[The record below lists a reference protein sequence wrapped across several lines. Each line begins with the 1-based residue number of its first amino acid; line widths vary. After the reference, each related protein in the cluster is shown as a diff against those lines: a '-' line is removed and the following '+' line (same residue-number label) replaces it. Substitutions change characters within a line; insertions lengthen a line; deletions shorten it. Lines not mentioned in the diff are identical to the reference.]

1 MSSTHDSEVDDW
13 LAQKKRKIDNPQVRS
28 VRGGPQAFGG
38 PKLEGSGCCS
48 PSGGLDSYSVQDS
61 FSGQDPFDEAVELLA
76 TVGDDEPTD
85 GGPKEDGDG
94 VSAPQSH
101 ENDTSHSS
109 HMTRTLA
116 APAALAAPAPQ
127 ELVAAI
133 DVQLA
138 ILPATALVESA
149 SNDHKTTPKVAEM
162 ADNEQEWEICGIID
176 DKNVDGELQ
185 YLVQWTPTWVPASQT
200 ECAMA
205 LVAEYKKR
213 KWMDEKERGRLRASK
228 AGKQAIAGARPIDKG
243 LKKRGR
249 GRPRKHV

>member
-1 MSSTHDSEVDDW
+1 MSSTRDSEVDDW
-13 LAQKKRKIDNPQVRS
+13 LAQKKQKIDNPQVRP
-28 VRGGPQAFGG
+28 VRDGPQDFDG

-48 PSGGLDSYSVQDS
+48 PRGGLDPYSVQDS
-61 FSGQDPFDEAVELLA
+61 FSDKDPFDEALELLA

-85 GGPKEDGDG
+85 GRPKEDGDG

-116 APAALAAPAPQ
+116 APAAP
-127 ELVAAI
+127 AAI

-138 ILPATALVESA
+138 TLLATALVESA
-149 SNDHKTTPKVAEM
+149 SNDHKTTAEVAEM

-176 DKNVDGELQ
+176 DKIVDGKLQ

-213 KWMDEKERGRLRASK
+213 KRMGEKERGRLRASK